1 VEHNFE
7 VVVETS
13 WENAVWNMVRDEIGR
28 IKKIRTDAQG
38 FIKKSQARQKK
49 EADKRATEHKQVL
62 KIGDKV
68 LLYRD
73 TIETN
78 WSSKLEPKWDGPY
91 RVQNIKGTSI
101 RLRKL
106 DGTLLPNY
114 IHRSR
119 LKLYHD
125 AQNPPIEEV

>member
-1 VEHNFE
+1 MEHNFE

-38 FIKKSQARQKK
+38 FLKKSQARQKK
-49 EADKRATEHKQVL
+49 EADKRATEHKQIL

-78 WSSKLEPKWDGPY
+78 WSSKLEPKWEG
-91 RVQNIKGTSI
+91 
-101 RLRKL
+101 
-106 DGTLLPNY
+106 
-114 IHRSR
+114 
-119 LKLYHD
+119 LY
-125 AQNPPIEEV
+125 